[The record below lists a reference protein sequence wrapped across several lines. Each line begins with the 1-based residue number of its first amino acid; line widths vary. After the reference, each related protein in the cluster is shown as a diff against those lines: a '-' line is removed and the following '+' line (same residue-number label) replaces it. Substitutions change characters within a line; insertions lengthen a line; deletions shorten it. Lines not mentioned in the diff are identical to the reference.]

1 MLQKRLVFTVCSEVS
16 WIIKHWS
23 VIEFSCLLLH
33 EYIYFFLFSEVVF
46 LVFEKAGICPKDTI
60 STKESLAAL
69 GEAQRKYNINPVH
82 TPLKKTKTRYKV
94 SHEIAADISAN
105 AFYQCPR
112 NHRSKRLS
120 YASNVPKFSTT
131 NFHKQF
137 LWIYICLMCQRNKWS
152 SVIVKSVDK
161 HFSDRCKGDERFLSV
176 AITPKWAFRTTL
188 TKVKLSTFTN

>member
-1 MLQKRLVFTVCSEVS
+1 MNFRASYCTN
-16 WIIKHWS
+16 I
-23 VIEFSCLLLH
+23 
-33 EYIYFFLFSEVVF
+33 YIFLFSEVVF

-94 SHEIAADISAN
+94 FHEIAADISAN

-120 YASNVPKFSTT
+120 YASNVPPKFSTT

-176 AITPKWAFRTTL
+176 AIAPKRAFRTTL
-188 TKVKLSTFTN
+188 TKVKLVTFTN